1 MVIRR
6 ERPADEA
13 AVDAVTTAAFGAPGG
28 GEPVETRL
36 LRDLRA
42 DPGWIPALSLVAEG
56 PDGAVAGHVVCTRG
70 AVGGAP
76 ALGLG
81 PISVAPERQRAGI
94 GSALM
99 HAVVAAAEASGERL
113 VCLLG
118 DPAYYGRFGF
128 VAAADRRRRGAGSR
142 VGRLLPGPRARPG
155 RPARPVR
162 LRGALRPPLTR
173 AECGR
178 RDRAGARGRLDGP
191 PARRADAARER
202 LELLAHAGLVLEA
215 GELGRGPAVEGRGAR
230 AAAADGQHGAA
241 PRVLE
246 RERASAA

>member
-6 ERPADEA
+6 EREGDEA

-42 DPGWIPALSLVAEG
+42 DPGWIPAFSLVAGG
-56 PDGAVAGHVVCTRG
+56 PDGAVTGHVVCTRG
-70 AVGGAP
+70 DAGGAP

-81 PISVAPERQRAGI
+81 PISVAPEHQRAGI

-113 VCLLG
+113 ICLLG

-128 VAAADRRRRGAGSR
+128 
-142 VGRLLPGPRARPG
+142 
-155 RPARPVR
+155 
-162 LRGALRPPLTR
+162 
-173 AECGR
+173 
-178 RDRAGARGRLDGP
+178 
-191 PARRADAARER
+191 
-202 LELLAHAGLVLEA
+202 
-215 GELGRGPAVEGRGAR
+215 
-230 AAAADGQHGAA
+230 AAAAELGVASPDPAWGAYFQARALVADAPRGPFAYAA
-241 PRVLE
+241 PFGRL
-246 RERASAA
+246 

>member
-1 MVIRR
+1 MVVRR

-70 AVGGAP
+70 AAGGAP

-81 PISVAPERQRAGI
+81 PISVAPEHQRAGI

-128 VAAADRRRRGAGSR
+128 VAAADLGVAAPDPAWGAYFQARALAPDAPRGPFAYATPF
-142 VGRLLPGPRARPG
+142 GRL
-155 RPARPVR
+155 
-162 LRGALRPPLTR
+162 
-173 AECGR
+173 
-178 RDRAGARGRLDGP
+178 
-191 PARRADAARER
+191 
-202 LELLAHAGLVLEA
+202 
-215 GELGRGPAVEGRGAR
+215 
-230 AAAADGQHGAA
+230 
-241 PRVLE
+241 
-246 RERASAA
+246 